1 MDNLRPQGEI
11 KNPEIPE
18 KIPREEIPVMPETSP
33 AVPDEREKMA
43 PVEPEL
49 IIEEPKDI
57 PQKED
62 NQDTQAKI
70 DSFDVSD
77 EPLNTLRQ
85 AAKLQDEINL
95 VI

>member
-1 MDNLRPQGEI
+1 MDSLKPQGEI

-18 KIPREEIPVMPETSP
+18 EIPREEIPVIPEAPP
-33 AVPDEREKMA
+33 AVPDEREKIA

-57 PQKED
+57 PKKED
-62 NQDTQAKI
+62 NQGTQAKI
-70 DSFDVSD
+70 DFFDVSD